1 MRGSADTPLTL
12 LPLRGA
18 KYAPMSRPVLLL
30 FLGLAAVL
38 AGFGLL
44 ADRALVR
51 EAAVSAELSSARTEQ
66 DARAAALSVRG
77 VLGQIEQDLL
87 AGRSRAGVRQQ
98 TLALPPSL
106 SAWSGRPYH
115 GRPREELVSLLLS
128 TEVTPWGLPEALVAA
143 IALGGPESRRDVAER
158 LLAGQ
163 LPVRPEDLPHL
174 ASLMAVEGDPRVPD
188 LQRRLRSA
196 PDPNDLPEVPV
207 FRRTLT
213 EAGTVEGWTR
223 RGRASLR
230 YEVPARALFE
240 SSGVAER
247 ASIATSSRRG
257 APVGTTIGVPDVE
270 GFSLTLT
277 PVAAARGRLLAA
289 RGALWVG
296 VGACLLALIFVQR
309 GLAREAR
316 AVAREKAFVA
326 GVTHEPRTPVT
337 AIRVFGETLAEG
349 RGDPLEY
356 GAMVA
361 EESERLEALVERVL
375 AATRMDEAPQLAAV
389 RPGELLASVVHLM
402 RPRAERRGVTL
413 KVRAEEGLGDAQWDA
428 DAVRRALL
436 NLIDNAIKHGRPS
449 GKVEAGAAA
458 DGGDIRLSIR
468 DDGPG
473 IARRDRRRLF
483 GRFQRGA
490 TEAPGAGLGLY
501 LVDQVARAHGGHVD
515 LTTAEGQGCAFTLVL
530 PRQPVSV
537 TRD

>member
-1 MRGSADTPLTL
+1 
-12 LPLRGA
+12 
-18 KYAPMSRPVLLL
+18 MSRPVLLL
-30 FLGLAAVL
+30 FLGLAAAL

-51 EAAVSAELSSARTEQ
+51 EAAASAELSSAKSEQ
-66 DARAAALSVRG
+66 EARAAALSVRG
-77 VLGQIEQDLL
+77 ALGQIEQDLL
-87 AGRSRAGVRQQ
+87 AGRSRAGVREQ

-106 SAWSGRPYH
+106 SAGSGRPYH
-115 GRPREELVSLLLS
+115 GRAREELVSLLLS
-128 TEVTPWGLPEALVAA
+128 TEVTPWGLPEAVVAA

-174 ASLMAVEGDPRVPD
+174 ASLMAGVEGDPRVGD
-188 LQRRLRSA
+188 LQSRLRSA
-196 PDPNDLPEVPV
+196 PDPNDLPEAPG
-207 FRRTLT
+207 FRRALT

-223 RGRASLR
+223 RGRTSLH
-230 YEVPARALFE
+230 YEVPAPALFE
-240 SSGVAER
+240 AAGVTER
-247 ASIATSSRRG
+247 ARVAIGSRSGPPGTS
-257 APVGTTIGVPDVE
+257 VTVPDVE
-270 GFSLTLT
+270 GFSLTLR
-277 PVAAARGRLLAA
+277 PVAVARGRLLAA

-296 VGACLLALIFVQR
+296 VGACLLALLFVQR
-309 GLAREAR
+309 ALAREAR
-316 AVAREKAFVA
+316 AVSREKAFVA
-326 GVTHEPRTPVT
+326 GVTHELRTPVT

-349 RGDPLEY
+349 RGDPREY

-375 AATRMDEAPQLAAV
+375 AATRMDETPHLAVV
-389 RPGELLASVVHLM
+389 RPGELMASAVHLM
-402 RPRAERRGVTL
+402 RPRAERRGVRL
-413 KVRAEEGLGDAQWDA
+413 SLRAERDLGDAQWDA

-436 NLIDNAIKHGRPS
+436 NLIDNAIKHGRAS
-449 GKVEAGAAA
+449 GEVEAGAAA

-530 PRQPVSV
+530 PRLPPA
-537 TRD
+537 RDTNVPPLKDDV

>member
-1 MRGSADTPLTL
+1 
-12 LPLRGA
+12 
-18 KYAPMSRPVLLL
+18 MSRPVLLL
-30 FLGLAAVL
+30 FLGLAAAL

-51 EAAVSAELSSARTEQ
+51 EAAASAELSSAKSEQ

-77 VLGQIEQDLL
+77 ALGQIEQDLL

-98 TLALPPSL
+98 MLALPPSL
-106 SAWSGRPYH
+106 SAWNGRPYR
-115 GRPREELVSLLLS
+115 GRSREELVSLLLS
-128 TEVTPWGLPEALVAA
+128 AEVTPWGLPEAVVAA
-143 IALGGPESRRDVAER
+143 IALGGPESRRDVTER

-163 LPVRPEDLPHL
+163 IPVRPEDLPHL
-174 ASLMAVEGDPRVPD
+174 ASLMGVAGDPRVAD

-196 PDPNDLPEVPV
+196 PDPNDLPEAPG

-223 RGRASLR
+223 RGRAALR

-240 SSGVAER
+240 SAGVVER
-247 ASIATSSRRG
+247 AGIAPSPGRG
-257 APVGTTIGVPDVE
+257 PHVGTTTTVPDVE
-270 GFSLTLT
+270 GFSLTLR
-277 PVAAARGRLLAA
+277 PAAAARGRLLAA
-289 RGALWVG
+289 RGALWAG
-296 VGACLLALIFVQR
+296 VGACLLALLFVQR

-316 AVAREKAFVA
+316 AVSREKAFVA
-326 GVTHEPRTPVT
+326 GVTHELRTPVT

-349 RGDPLEY
+349 RGDPREY

-375 AATRMDEAPQLAAV
+375 AATRIDEAPQLAVV
-389 RPGELLASVVHLM
+389 RPGELLTSVVHLM

-413 KVRAEEGLGDAQWDA
+413 SVRAEGDLGDAQWDE

-449 GKVEAGAAA
+449 GEVEAGAAA

-530 PRQPVSV
+530 PRLPPARDASV
-537 TRD
+537 PQLKNDV